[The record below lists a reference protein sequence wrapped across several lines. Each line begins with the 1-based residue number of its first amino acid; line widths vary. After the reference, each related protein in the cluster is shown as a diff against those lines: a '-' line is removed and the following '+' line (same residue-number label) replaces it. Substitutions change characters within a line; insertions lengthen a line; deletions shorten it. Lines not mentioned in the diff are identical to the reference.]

1 MHHQVQQLGNLGL
14 ERLGFDGWIGGR
26 HVCSMHDV
34 ESVDIARWFWG
45 SSFSLSVSVSL
56 RFKCSAMAEQ
66 QFHAVAGAPLACTG
80 LEPTGAQQSRKHA
93 GAILVDL
100 VTLQFHSRVHFR
112 PSRKELRNP
121 RHWIAPARGFYLLT
135 RRFYCCCDFG
145 MAQCLDDPLRD
156 PPHIVLAHS
165 ARGASW
171 RTKAQ
176 STWAQGRARV
186 VRDDLLV
193 RRNANAVER
202 FFRHL
207 PVYIKTRHG
216 IDHEQMIVS
225 AAGN

>member
-1 MHHQVQQLGNLGL
+1 M
-14 ERLGFDGWIGGR
+14 RLLARRWRAPARTNRSATVAQARGR
-26 HVCSMHDV
+26 YSCRSCY
-34 ESVDIARWFWG
+34 A
-45 SSFSLSVSVSL
+45 
-56 RFKCSAMAEQ
+56 
-66 QFHAVAGAPLACTG
+66 
-80 LEPTGAQQSRKHA
+80 
-93 GAILVDL
+93 AIP
-100 VTLQFHSRVHFR
+100 FAVHFR

-135 RRFYCCCDFG
+135 RRFYCCCVFG

-207 PVYIKTRHG
+207 PVYIKTRHRL
-216 IDHEQMIVS
+216 DHDHMIAR
-225 AAGN
+225 AAGH

>member
-45 SSFSLSVSVSL
+45 SSFSFSVSVSL

-66 QFHAVAGAPLACTG
+66 QFHAVAGAPLACR

-112 PSRKELRNP
+112 PSRITKS
-121 RHWIAPARGFYLLT
+121 PALDSACTWLL
-135 RRFYCCCDFG
+135 
-145 MAQCLDDPLRD
+145 
-156 PPHIVLAHS
+156 PPHASLLPLLCLWDGAMSSRSIARSSPYRPRTFRAWCKLAYQ
-165 ARGASW
+165 GA
-171 RTKAQ
+171 
-176 STWAQGRARV
+176 V
-186 VRDDLLV
+186 
-193 RRNANAVER
+193 
-202 FFRHL
+202 
-207 PVYIKTRHG
+207 
-216 IDHEQMIVS
+216 
-225 AAGN
+225 

>member
-1 MHHQVQQLGNLGL
+1 
-14 ERLGFDGWIGGR
+14 
-26 HVCSMHDV
+26 
-34 ESVDIARWFWG
+34 
-45 SSFSLSVSVSL
+45 
-56 RFKCSAMAEQ
+56 
-66 QFHAVAGAPLACTG
+66 
-80 LEPTGAQQSRKHA
+80 
-93 GAILVDL
+93 
-100 VTLQFHSRVHFR
+100 
-112 PSRKELRNP
+112 
-121 RHWIAPARGFYLLT
+121 
-135 RRFYCCCDFG
+135 

-176 STWAQGRARV
+176 STWAQGWARV

>member
-1 MHHQVQQLGNLGL
+1 MVP
-14 ERLGFDGWIGGR
+14 RLSISSCRSMPMPLSATTSVLSCLFGTIEIFGG
-26 HVCSMHDV
+26 SP
-34 ESVDIARWFWG
+34 
-45 SSFSLSVSVSL
+45 SSISSG
-56 RFKCSAMAEQ
+56 SAMAEQ

-80 LEPTGAQQSRKHA
+80 SNQPERNSRA
-93 GAILVDL
+93 STRGAILVDL

-135 RRFYCCCDFG
+135 RRFYCCCVFG

-176 STWAQGRARV
+176 STGAQGWARV

-207 PVYIKTRHG
+207 PVYIKTR
-216 IDHEQMIVS
+216 
-225 AAGN
+225 

>member
-1 MHHQVQQLGNLGL
+1 MLYKQTCQAAWGL
-14 ERLGFDGWIGGR
+14 
-26 HVCSMHDV
+26 
-34 ESVDIARWFWG
+34 
-45 SSFSLSVSVSL
+45 VSL
-56 RFKCSAMAEQ
+56 RFKCDGGTTVSCGCWR
-66 QFHAVAGAPLACTG
+66 AVGVYR

-93 GAILVDL
+93 GAIPVDL

-207 PVYIKTRHG
+207 PV
-216 IDHEQMIVS
+216 
-225 AAGN
+225 